1 MEDKN
6 MFTNVIKQISNSMIE
21 NMSKS
26 LTDGFKSIAWQ
37 EISWLW
43 SWDEL
48 STKNNKINTWQ
59 YIKMII

>member
-26 LTDGFKSIAWQ
+26 LTDGFNQVNDCIINSIKKKDKQ
-37 EISWLW
+37 
-43 SWDEL
+43 
-48 STKNNKINTWQ
+48 INEV
-59 YIKMII
+59 INIAK